1 MSSEIMLRDAA
12 APSDPDS
19 DLLLRWENTI
29 NAPIVSAAFP
39 ANGKAVAGVYT
50 IVGAS
55 SSTINITADDPKNEL
70 VGTGVSVVA
79 DDSTP
84 NDLGFG
90 SFVFSSSLAVGWTG
104 KAAVGALMAGDGS
117 TTRRLDTGTVIAG
130 DTSTQRKVTAVNV
143 GTEDSAE
150 TKVYGL
156 PGFFVEGAGVED
168 FIEYIRNHTDPAR
181 HALAIAGDYDISFDD
196 FDAGPPQTHDVW
208 INDGGGAVKCIE
220 DAQFDG
226 TLYQHGVT
234 GYIDGADELRGLGIA
249 FVVDPGDASA
259 KTFTLHVRDSSEWLE
274 FAPDVSGSPGS
285 WSSGPL
291 TLTQDGEVSGVIT
304 PSGQVDFWVRSV
316 VPDSASPGDMR
327 LHVYRVRGLTV

>member
-29 NAPIVSAAFP
+29 NAPIVAASFTG
-39 ANGKAVAGVYT
+39 NGKAVAGVYT

-55 SSTINITADDPKNEL
+55 ASTVDITAEDPKNEL
-70 VGTGVSVVA
+70 VGTGISVVA

-90 SFVFSSSLAVGWTG
+90 DVTFSSSLAVGWTG
-104 KAAVGALMAGDGS
+104 KVSVGALMAGDGS
-117 TTRRLDTGTVIAG
+117 TTRRLNIGTVIAG
-130 DTSTQRKVTAVNV
+130 ATSTQRKITAVNV

-156 PGFFVEGAGVED
+156 PGYFVEGAGVED
-168 FIEYIRNHTDPAR
+168 FIAYIRNHTDPAR
-181 HALAIAGDYDISFDD
+181 HDLALADDYDITFSDHQT
-196 FDAGPPQTHDVW
+196 GPPETNDVYVD
-208 INDGGGAVKCIE
+208 DGGGAVKCIE
-220 DAQFDG
+220 DAKMDG
-226 TLYQHGVT
+226 TLYQYGET
-234 GYIDGADELRGLGIA
+234 GYIDGADALKGLAIA
-249 FVVDPGDASA
+249 FTSDPGDPTS
-259 KTFTLHVRDSSEWLE
+259 KTFTLHVRDSSAWLE
-274 FAPDVSGSPGS
+274 FAPDVSGSPGT

-291 TLTQDGEVSGVIT
+291 TLTESDEVSGVIT
-304 PSGQVDFWVRSV
+304 PSGQVHFWVRSV

>member
-19 DLLLRWENTI
+19 NLLLRWENTI
-29 NAPIVSAAFP
+29 SAPIVSATFP

-55 SSTINITADDPKNEL
+55 ASTINITAEDPKNEL
-70 VGTGVSVVA
+70 VGTGISVVA

-104 KAAVGALMAGDGS
+104 KASVGALMAGDGS
-117 TTRRLDTGTVIAG
+117 TARRLNTGTIIAG

-150 TKVYGL
+150 TKVYRL

-168 FIEYIRNHTDPAR
+168 YIEYIRNHTDPAR
-181 HALAIAGDYDISFDD
+181 HDLAIADDYDITFQD
-196 FDAGPPQTHDVW
+196 FQSGPPETADVYVD
-208 INDGGGAVKCIE
+208 DGGGPVKCIE
-220 DAQFDG
+220 DAKLDG

-234 GYIDGADELRGLGIA
+234 GYIDGADALRGLGIA
-249 FVVDPGDASA
+249 FIVDPGDPTS
-259 KTFTLHVRDSSEWLE
+259 KTFVLHVRDSSEWLE
-274 FAPDVSGSPGS
+274 FAPDVSGSPGT

-291 TLTQDGEVSGVIT
+291 TLTQSGEVSGVIT
-304 PSGQVDFWVRSV
+304 PSGQVHFWVRSV